1 MIVEMRTYTIKPG
14 RLHDFLKIY
23 NDDIREVHTEILGNQ
38 LGFFYSEFG
47 ELNQVIH
54 IYGYDSYDERDKRRK
69 ILSHNEAFKNYVKK
83 AADLIFSQKNQLL
96 IPAEF
101 SKIK

>member
-14 RLHDFLKIY
+14 RLHDFIKIY
-23 NDDIREVHTEILGNQ
+23 NTEIRETHIKILGNQ

-47 ELNQVIH
+47 ALNQVVH
-54 IYGYDSYDERDKRRK
+54 LYGYDSHYDRDKRRK
-69 ILSHNEAFKNYVKK
+69 ILAQNENFKNYVKK
-83 AADLIFSQKNQLL
+83 AASLISAQTSQLL
-96 IPAEF
+96 IPTEF